1 MELPSP
7 LIPGFLL
14 DDRYEVIRCLGGG
27 GFGRTYL
34 AKDRHRFDEFCV
46 LKEFAPQVQ
55 EEATLQKATELFQR
69 EAGVLYQL
77 QHPQI
82 PEFRAFLTVTVGGR
96 KALFLVEQYIDG
108 ETYSQKVNQGWRL
121 SESEAIRFLLDLL
134 PILEYLHQHGV
145 IHRDISPDN
154 LIFDRATGKPIPID
168 FGSVKQVAKTAAQPP
183 GSSPATQIQKPGYT
197 PPEQIQ
203 GNAFPSSD
211 LYSLAV
217 TVLVL
222 MTGKSPLDFYDENQ
236 QTWHLRRFLRLQPAL
251 EAIFDRLLATRP
263 TDRYP
268 TAQDVLQALTP
279 LAASATPMSVPLP
292 LTPRP
297 ISPPPATPVPSTP
310 TTVRTVVVSPAAPTP
325 PPIPVVLSPSP
336 VPQPVPHIAVL
347 PFLRRLGRSFQ
358 ALVFLPFQL
367 LKHLFNT
374 VIFSFQVA
382 NWVTTWTVRLAVMA
396 IVGVIVTA
404 VWKPEFL
411 SAIKPI
417 NIEPKVTVSEDCQTA
432 IDRYAALGFPIES
445 LYSEIDQQL
454 YDRFPEL
461 QGRSLTSKPDDAPF
475 REAWCEIAK
484 QLLDSAGKSR

>member
-7 LIPGFLL
+7 LAPGFLL

-55 EEATLQKATELFQR
+55 EEAALQKATELFQR

-77 QHPQI
+77 NHPQI
-82 PEFRAFLTVTVGGR
+82 PEFRAFLTVTAGGK

-108 ETYSQKVNQGWRL
+108 ETYSQKVHQGWRL
-121 SESEAIRFLLDLL
+121 SEAEAIRFLLDLL
-134 PILEYLHQHGV
+134 PILEYLHDRGV

-168 FGSVKQVAKTAAQPP
+168 FGSVKQVAQTATQPS

-203 GNAFPSSD
+203 GNAFPCSD

-222 MTGKSPLDFYDENQ
+222 MTGKSPLDFYDESQ
-236 QTWHLRRFLRLQPAL
+236 QTWQWRHFLRLQPAL

-263 TDRYP
+263 TDRYA
-268 TAQDVLQALTP
+268 TAREVLQALNP
-279 LAASATPMSVPLP
+279 LANSVTPAPVPLP
-292 LTPRP
+292 VTPHL
-297 ISPPPATPVPSTP
+297 ISPLPATPVPSSP

-325 PPIPVVLSPSP
+325 APIPVVLLPPSP
-336 VPQPVPHIAVL
+336 VPHISVL

-358 ALVFLPFQL
+358 ALVLLPFQL
-367 LKHLFNT
+367 FKHLFNT

-382 NWVTTWTVRLAVMA
+382 NWVTTWTVRLAVMT

-404 VWKPEFL
+404 VWKPQFL

-417 NIEPKVTVSEDCQTA
+417 NIEPKVTISEDCHAQ

-445 LYSEIDQQL
+445 LYSEIDRQL

-475 REAWCEIAK
+475 REAWCDIAK
-484 QLLDSAGKSR
+484 QLLDSSEVGKSR